1 LSDLNPSL
9 PPGPGHLPEGWSY
22 TFNLCNASNS
32 LCDCADGSAGKIR
45 NCFRFSGGED
55 HPKKDGSRH
64 GNLFAVAR
72 AVIHVDDQTGDISLL
87 DVDDKVWQRSPVP
100 PTLAVANQAP
110 QSVSTSGQPAMPP
123 ASSVLPTAEAQS
135 HINWCIANRTSDIGE
150 TNCPGEYLSTEPG
163 CILGGGRA
171 CLLAK
176 AVAAANRVSETL
188 ALDGMARTAIVRS
201 FTWIV
206 PRGSTTNVRYQPFGF
221 TLHDLTKMRSRT
233 TTTQMPMKRCFPVP
247 ARIRRPLLSRRAGW
261 HRRIVASLSSVHAS

>member
-1 LSDLNPSL
+1 MLQIPFAIAL
-9 PPGPGHLPEGWSY
+9 
-22 TFNLCNASNS
+22 T
-32 LCDCADGSAGKIR
+32 

-188 ALDGMARTAIVRS
+188 ALDGYGADCDCAVLHLDSAARFVYKRSVPTVR
-201 FTWIV
+201 
-206 PRGSTTNVRYQPFGF
+206 
-221 TLHDLTKMRSRT
+221 LHA
-233 TTTQMPMKRCFPVP
+233 P
-247 ARIRRPLLSRRAGW
+247 
-261 HRRIVASLSSVHAS
+261 